1 MGINE
6 DDVVKRVYDEREEVI
21 KIISLRRKRR
31 TIRIGRKISIE
42 EIEEAIEG
50 MMDEAI
56 FWSMIQSRIVNIM
69 P

>member
-6 DDVVKRVYDEREEVI
+6 DDVIKIVYDEREEVI

-42 EIEEAIEG
+42 E
-50 MMDEAI
+50 
-56 FWSMIQSRIVNIM
+56 N
-69 P
+69 

>member
-1 MGINE
+1 VGINE